1 MYIDSAGRIV
11 VSDELYHHGVRGQ
24 QWGVRNGDYY
34 PLLPSQHSASE
45 RKAGWRKSLEGGN
58 ARSSKTSFGEM
69 YKTASNANAARKA
82 GTSGG
87 SSASSSSGSSNSTS
101 SSGGAYAAM
110 RDELIAK
117 TKERLASSGATAD
130 SGSGSTKSTKG
141 STGKTSSGGRAG
153 RSSGKSSDDASNDQ
167 NIIELKE
174 ELKKMREEL
183 EANTE
188 SLTSGSKE
196 EEIDDG
202 KALNIDVEELV
213 KESVD
218 VDKYKETVENLLKD
232 NEPEEVRKL
241 IEKELL
247 DDESGSY
254 KELDDE
260 VKEYLLDMVDKIIDE
275 HKSSK
280 KSLTHYCINNRGYL
294 VSYEE
299 NYDLALYHHGI
310 LGMEHGKRNGPP
322 YPLARG
328 SHSAAEKKAGW
339 TKSLENI
346 AKATGKGVARA
357 ARTTGRGV
365 KATGKGVSRAAK
377 ATKKGL
383 IRVNLYPKKLMS
395 DQDILDKVERLKKE
409 DLLKHAKGKLTN
421 EDKAAQKLKNRDA
434 AREVVKQTLTQLLPS
449 IGKDLVITKIKDKFE
464 LQKKWD
470 DKVREDIY
478 EDARAS
484 GMSATDARKAADA
497 GDASIAPRS
506 KDNKQKGGKGQ
517 FDLENSVK
525 QDIYNAAKKAGYTP
539 TEAAKLAESGDD
551 SALKG
556 RSFSEGSSK
565 KQTESSGSSG
575 KGKGESKSETPSAPV
590 KTKQASNNDN
600 QSDDKLD
607 KELVKKAQGAIY
619 DEWIKS
625 GASPTQAAK
634 AASRMDDNVGTWK
647 EAREKKAATEA
658 ANAKRRETVIKNKE
672 AAEKAAQEAEFKKKI
687 IDAKQHYIDQ
697 RKEEAKDR
705 VQEIGG
711 TVIGY
716 RNGKVLYRDSKGI
729 QREKDYVNAGLRDFG
744 STLIAD
750 KPTTYNQIKGKPTRL
765 R

>member
-1 MYIDSAGRIV
+1 MYIDSTGRIV
-11 VSDELYHHGVRGQ
+11 VSEELYHHGVRGQ

-45 RKAGWRKSLEGGN
+45 RKAGWRKSLEGGT
-58 ARSSKTSFGEM
+58 AKSSKTSFGEM
-69 YKTASNANAARKA
+69 YKAASNANAARKA

-87 SSASSSSGSSNSTS
+87 SSSTS
-101 SSGGAYAAM
+101 SSGGGAYAAM

-130 SGSGSTKSTKG
+130 SDSGSTKSTKG
-141 STGKTSSGGRAG
+141 STGKASSGGRAG
-153 RSSGKSSDDASNDQ
+153 RSGGKSSDDASNDQ

-188 SLTSGSKE
+188 SLTSGSE
-196 EEIDDG
+196 EDED

-213 KESVD
+213 SESVD

-232 NEPEEVRKL
+232 NEPEDVRKL
-241 IEKELL
+241 IEEELL

-260 VKEYLLDMVDKIIDE
+260 VKEYLLEMVDKIIDE
-275 HKSSK
+275 NKSNK
-280 KSLTHYCINNRGYL
+280 KSLTHYCIDNRGYL

-328 SHSAAEKKAGW
+328 DHSAAERKAGW

-357 ARTTGRGV
+357 ARATGRGV
-365 KATGKGVSRAAK
+365 KATGKGVASAAK

-421 EDKAAQKLKNRDA
+421 EDKASQKLKNRDA
-434 AREVVKQTLTQLLPS
+434 AREVVKETLKTLLPA
-449 IGKDLVITKIKDKFE
+449 IGKDLVIAKIKGNFE

-470 DKVREDIY
+470 DKVHEDIY

-551 SALKG
+551 SSLKG
-556 RSFSEGSSK
+556 RISNESAGK

-575 KGKGESKSETPSAPV
+575 KSKGETKSETPSAPA
-590 KTKQASNNDN
+590 KTKQASNSNDN

-607 KELVKKAQGAIY
+607 KDLVKKAQNAIY
-619 DEWIKS
+619 DEWIKT
-625 GASPTQAAK
+625 GASPAQAAK

-658 ANAKRRETVIKNKE
+658 ANAKRRETVRKNKE
-672 AAEKAAQEAEFKKKI
+672 AAEKAAQEAAFKKKI
-687 IDAKQHYIDQ
+687 IDARQSYIDK

-711 TVIGY
+711 TILGY
-716 RNGKVLYRDSKGI
+716 RNGKVLYRDSKGNK
-729 QREKDYVNAGLRDFG
+729 REKDYVDAALRDFG

-750 KPTTYNQIKGKPTRL
+750 KPTAYNQITRKPTRL

>member
-1 MYIDSAGRIV
+1 MYIDSTGRIV
-11 VSDELYHHGVRGQ
+11 ASDELYHHGVRGQ

-45 RKAGWRKSLEGGN
+45 RKAGWKKSLEGGN

-69 YKTASNANAARKA
+69 YKAATNANSARKA

-87 SSASSSSGSSNSTS
+87 SSSTS
-101 SSGGAYAAM
+101 SSGGGAYAAM

-117 TKERLASSGATAD
+117 TKERLANSTATTD
-130 SGSGSTKSTKG
+130 SGTKKSTKG
-141 STGKTSSGGRAG
+141 STGKASSGGR
-153 RSSGKSSDDASNDQ
+153 SGKSGSKSSDDASNDQ

-174 ELKKMREEL
+174 ELRKMREEL

-196 EEIDDG
+196 EEIDDT
-202 KALNIDVEELV
+202 EELV

-218 VDKYKETVENLLKD
+218 VNKYKETVENLLKD

-260 VKEYLLDMVDKIIDE
+260 VKEYLLEMVDKIIDE
-275 HKSSK
+275 NKSNK
-280 KSLTHYCINNRGYL
+280 KSMTHYCIDNRGYL

-299 NYDLALYHHGI
+299 NYDLALYHHGVK
-310 LGMEHGKRNGPP
+310 GQEHGVRNGPP

-328 SHSAAEKKAGW
+328 AHSASERKAGW

-357 ARTTGRGV
+357 AR
-365 KATGKGVSRAAK
+365 ATGKGVASAAK

-484 GMSATDARKAADA
+484 GMSASDARKAADA
-497 GDASIAPRS
+497 GDASIAPRV
-506 KDNKQKGGKGQ
+506 KDNKQKGGKNQ

-525 QDIYNAAKKAGYTP
+525 QDIYNAAKKVGYTP

-565 KQTESSGSSG
+565 KQTESPGSSA
-575 KGKGESKSETPSAPV
+575 KSKGETKSETPSAPT
-590 KTKQASNNDN
+590 KTKQASNSNDN

-607 KELVKKAQGAIY
+607 KDLVKKAQGAIY

-625 GASPTQAAK
+625 GASPAQAAK
-634 AASRMDDNVGTWK
+634 AASKMDDNVGTWK

-658 ANAKRRETVIKNKE
+658 ANAKRRETIRKNKE
-672 AAEKAAQEAEFKKKI
+672 AAEKMAQETAFKKKVV
-687 IDAKQHYIDQ
+687 DAKQHYIDQ
-697 RKEEAKDR
+697 RKEEAKER

-711 TVIGY
+711 TIIGY
-716 RNGKVLYRDSKGI
+716 RNGKVLYRDSKGN

-750 KPTTYNQIKGKPTRL
+750 TPTAYNQITRKPTKL

>member
-1 MYIDSAGRIV
+1 MYIDSTGRIV

-34 PLLPSQHSASE
+34 PLLPSQHSSSE

-69 YKTASNANAARKA
+69 YKAASNANAARKA

-87 SSASSSSGSSNSTS
+87 SSSSNSSESSSTS
-101 SSGGAYAAM
+101 SSGGGAYAAM

-117 TKERLASSGATAD
+117 TKERLANSTATTD
-130 SGSGSTKSTKG
+130 SGTKKSAKG
-141 STGKTSSGGRAG
+141 STGKASSGGRSG
-153 RSSGKSSDDASNDQ
+153 KSGGKSSDDVSNDQ

-196 EEIDDG
+196 EEIDDD
-202 KALNIDVEELV
+202 KALDIDVEELV

-275 HKSSK
+275 NKSNK

-299 NYDLALYHHGI
+299 DCGLALYHHGVR
-310 LGMEHGKRNGPP
+310 GQEHGVRNGPP

-328 SHSAAEKKAGW
+328 AHSASERKAGW

-357 ARTTGRGV
+357 ARATGRGV
-365 KATGKGVSRAAK
+365 KATGKGVSRAAR

-434 AREVVKQTLTQLLPS
+434 AREIVKQLLPA
-449 IGKDLVITKIKDKFE
+449 IGRDLVISQIKNRLDYEFE
-464 LQKKWD
+464 LKKKEDQDTKKWD

-478 EDARAS
+478 QDARSSGKSAVDAS
-484 GMSATDARKAADA
+484 KAAKK
-497 GDASIAPRS
+497 GDSSIAPR
-506 KDNKQKGGKGQ
+506 KEEK
-517 FDLENSVK
+517 
-525 QDIYNAAKKAGYTP
+525 
-539 TEAAKLAESGDD
+539 
-551 SALKG
+551 
-556 RSFSEGSSK
+556 
-565 KQTESSGSSG
+565 G
-575 KGKGESKSETPSAPV
+575 KGKGGFDPDSKAKEGIFNELVKQGHSYTEAAERANALDSTVKSSASKKNESKSAESKGNTQNTSKSESKSSSAEPET
-590 KTKQASNNDN
+590 KTKGKTGVKESKKFGVTKTKGSKWVDKNFNKKDLEDNGYDFNESSQSNSIASRISRLSKRAEGANSKSARGRTAVLNTRI
-600 QSDDKLD
+600 SDIAKNEESTISEKKL
-607 KELVKKAQGAIY
+607 KTAKKKAQS
-619 DEWIKS
+619 K
-625 GASPTQAAK
+625 
-634 AASRMDDNVGTWK
+634 
-647 EAREKKAATEA
+647 
-658 ANAKRRETVIKNKE
+658 
-672 AAEKAAQEAEFKKKI
+672 FK
-687 IDAKQHYIDQ
+687 DPFAPFTYL
-697 RKEEAKDR
+697 
-705 VQEIGG
+705 
-711 TVIGY
+711 
-716 RNGKVLYRDSKGI
+716 GK
-729 QREKDYVNAGLRDFG
+729 
-744 STLIAD
+744 
-750 KPTTYNQIKGKPTRL
+750 
-765 R
+765 

>member
-1 MYIDSAGRIV
+1 MYIDSTGRIV

-34 PLLPSQHSASE
+34 PLLPSQHSSSE
-45 RKAGWRKSLEGGN
+45 KRAGWRKSLEGGN

-87 SSASSSSGSSNSTS
+87 SSSSSSSESSSTS
-101 SSGGAYAAM
+101 SSGGGAYAAM

-117 TKERLASSGATAD
+117 TKERLANSTATTD
-130 SGSGSTKSTKG
+130 SGTKKSTKG
-141 STGKTSSGGRAG
+141 STGKASSGGRSG
-153 RSSGKSSDDASNDQ
+153 KSGGKSSDDASNDQ

-188 SLTSGSKE
+188 SLTSGSEE

-202 KALNIDVEELV
+202 KTLNVDAEELV

-218 VDKYKETVENLLKD
+218 VNKYKETVENLLKD
-232 NEPEEVRKL
+232 NEPEEVRRL

-275 HKSSK
+275 NKSNK
-280 KSLTHYCINNRGYL
+280 KSLTHYCIDNRGYL

-299 NYDLALYHHGI
+299 DCGLALYHHGI

-328 SHSAAEKKAGW
+328 DHSAAERKAGW

-357 ARTTGRGV
+357 ARATGRGI
-365 KATGKGVSRAAK
+365 KATGKGVASAAK

-434 AREVVKQTLTQLLPS
+434 AREVVKQTLIQLLPS
-449 IGKDLVITKIKDKFE
+449 IGKDLVIAKIKGNFE

-497 GDASIAPRS
+497 GDVSIAPRS
-506 KDNKQKGGKGQ
+506 KDNKQKGGKNQ

-551 SALKG
+551 SSLKG
-556 RSFSEGSSK
+556 RISNESTGK

-575 KGKGESKSETPSAPV
+575 KSKGETKSETPSAPT

-607 KELVKKAQGAIY
+607 KDLVKKAQGAIY

-625 GASPTQAAK
+625 GASPAQAAK

-647 EAREKKAATEA
+647 EAREKKAVTEA
-658 ANAKRRETVIKNKE
+658 ANAKRRETVRKNKE
-672 AAEKAAQEAEFKKKI
+672 AAEKAAQEAAFKKKI
-687 IDAKQHYIDQ
+687 IDARQSYIDK

-711 TVIGY
+711 TILGY
-716 RNGKVLYRDSKGI
+716 RNGKVLYRDSKGN
-729 QREKDYVNAGLRDFG
+729 QREKDYVDAALRDFG
-744 STLIAD
+744 NTLIAD
-750 KPTTYNQIKGKPTRL
+750 KPTAYNQIKGKPTRL